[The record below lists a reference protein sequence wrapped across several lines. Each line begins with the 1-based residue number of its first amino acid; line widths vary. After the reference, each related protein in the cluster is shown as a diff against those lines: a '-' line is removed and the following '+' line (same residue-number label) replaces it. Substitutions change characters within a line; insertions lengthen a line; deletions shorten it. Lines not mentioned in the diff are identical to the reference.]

1 MSNVHSTRPERPVR
15 GGQRRQWESPS
26 DWARTQAAV
35 ILKPIAYLLDR
46 IGVQPNTITLLG
58 LLLQTGVGL
67 LFYQG
72 HVQWG
77 GWLLLI
83 FAPMDALDGAL
94 ARIAG
99 KESSFGAFLDSTL
112 DRISDAALILGL
124 AGHHLRSGADLEA
137 ALFLVA
143 LVAALMVSYT
153 RARAEALGFDC
164 QVGVLTRMERIG
176 LIAILSGFGLLT
188 SLAWSLAVLSV
199 FTFLQRVL
207 HVHARAQRQSA

>member
-1 MSNVHSTRPERPVR
+1 MSNVHSTQPERHIK
-15 GGQRRQWESPS
+15 GGRRHRWESPS
-26 DWARTQAAV
+26 DWARAQAAV
-35 ILKPIAYLLDR
+35 ILKPIAHLLDR
-46 IGVQPNTITLLG
+46 IGLQPNTITILG
-58 LLLQTGVGL
+58 LLLQVSVGL
-67 LFYQG
+67 LFYLG
-72 HVQWG
+72 YVQWG

-99 KESSFGAFLDSTL
+99 KESPFGAFLDSTL
-112 DRISDAALILGL
+112 DRLSDAALILGL
-124 AGHHLRSGADLEA
+124 AGNCLRSGADLEA
-137 ALFLVA
+137 ALFLIA

-164 QVGVLTRMERIG
+164 QVGVLTRMERIA

-188 SLAWSLAVLSV
+188 PLAWALAVLSV

>member
-1 MSNVHSTRPERPVR
+1 MSNVHSTQPERHVK
-15 GGQRRQWESPS
+15 GGQRWESPS
-26 DWARTQAAV
+26 DWARARAAV
-35 ILKPIAYLLDR
+35 ILKPIAHLLDR

-58 LLLQTGVGL
+58 LLLQVGVGL
-67 LFYQG
+67 LFYLG
-72 HVQWG
+72 YVQWS

-94 ARIAG
+94 ARVAG
-99 KESSFGAFLDSTL
+99 KKSRFGAFLDSTL
-112 DRISDAALILGL
+112 DRLSDAALILGL

-137 ALFLVA
+137 TLFLVA

-164 QVGVLTRMERIG
+164 RVGVLTRMERIA

-188 SLAWSLAVLSV
+188 PLAWSLAVLSV
-199 FTFLQRVL
+199 FTFLQRVS
-207 HVHARAQRQSA
+207 HVHAHAQRQSA